1 MLECYLVVDL
11 PEVHHVD
18 VRRFQL
24 YFAVVV
30 FERDILSVV
39 LRLVLVSFMFLR

>member
-1 MLECYLVVDL
+1 MLECYLFTDL
-11 PEVHHVD
+11 PAVHPVD

-30 FERDILSVV
+30 FKRDIVSVV
-39 LRLVLVSFMFLR
+39 LRLVLVSLMFLR